1 MDEKPP
7 KSHRS
12 FLIFLLV
19 LVPVLFLI
27 GWSQASLNLSFI
39 HPRNATET
47 FLLDAVSAFAWLLFV
62 VFGLILGRILLK
74 LYAERRHNQLGY
86 RFKTKM
92 VVAFLSLS
100 LIPVCFLFLFAYG
113 LINRSIDKWFGIPF
127 DSVRRDAAAITE
139 QLSLESRRTALD
151 NAQHLAA
158 LSRLQTRL
166 AQNDKDAITQ
176 LLDRAAGGMQLEA
189 VLCLDPSGRLI
200 SRAGEPQPDLAEVTR
215 VFPTLKDGGVP
226 ASGLTAGIRSNNFDL
241 FWAAERVESWDGENL
256 GAIVVVRRLP
266 LNIQIMANQ
275 IQQEARRYDELSH
288 QKKALKRMYLSILGL
303 ITLLI
308 LFAATWLAMFFSK
321 QVTVPVQ
328 ALAEATHAV
337 LQGNLGW
344 RITARADAELGSLI
358 GLFNEMTRQ
367 LQEGRQAVERAT
379 GDLQRANREM
389 EERNN
394 TIEAILENV
403 PAGVISFN
411 PQREITQINSAVG
424 RMFAGSPG
432 EAVKTAHKLS
442 DLFSPDEAREI
453 SRLFARAQR
462 QGVVNR
468 QLALGI
474 GGRRA
479 LAGVTLSS
487 VSAQHGEVGF
497 VMVIEDLTDVVQAQR
512 SAAWREVAQR
522 IAHEIKNP
530 LTPIR
535 LSSDR
540 IRRLVDKST
549 VDAADS
555 RLVSAVTES
564 ASLIER
570 EVASLETL
578 VDEFSKYARFPTSQP
593 VPSDLNEIVNNAL
606 GVFDGR
612 LSSIHIH
619 RDLAADIPSLRID
632 PEQMKRAVVNL
643 IDNAAEAMEGSTLKE
658 IWIRSRLDAGREIV
672 SLVVADS
679 GPGIPPEAKER
690 LFLPYFS
697 TKQRGT
703 GLGLAIV
710 SRIVSENNGSIRVEE
725 NWPAGT
731 QFIIELP
738 LEVSAVLNETG

>member
-1 MDEKPP
+1 MAEKPA

-12 FLIFLLV
+12 FLILLLV

-39 HPRNATET
+39 HPHSATGT
-47 FLLDAVSAFAWLLFV
+47 FLLDAVSAFVWVLFV
-62 VFGLILGRILLK
+62 VFALILGRILLK
-74 LYAERRHNQLGY
+74 LYAERRQNQLGY

-92 VVAFLSLS
+92 VVAFLSVS
-100 LIPVCFLFLFAYG
+100 LIPVCFLFLFSYG

-127 DSVRRDAAAITE
+127 DTVRRDASAITG
-139 QLSLESRRTALD
+139 QLAQESRRTALD

-158 LSRLQTRL
+158 LSRLQELLARGDSSALARL
-166 AQNDKDAITQ
+166 
-176 LLDRAAGGMQLEA
+176 LRRAAAGMNLDA
-189 VLCLDPSGRLI
+189 VLCLDSRGRLAARGGDAWPGAAEVI
-200 SRAGEPQPDLAEVTR
+200 KGFPALSGPHFPPEGMSAGVRAGKFDFFMAAQRVVGADGAE
-215 VFPTLKDGGVP
+215 
-226 ASGLTAGIRSNNFDL
+226 
-241 FWAAERVESWDGENL
+241 L
-256 GAIVVVRRLP
+256 GTVIAVRRLP
-266 LNIQIMANQ
+266 LNIQNMATQ

-288 QKKALKRMYLSILGL
+288 EKKALKRLYLSILL
-303 ITLLI
+303 FITLLI
-308 LFAATWLAMFFSK
+308 LFAAAWLAMFFSK

-337 LQGNLGW
+337 LQGNLAW

-367 LQEGRQAVERAT
+367 LQDGRAAVERAT

-411 PQREITQINSAVG
+411 TRQEITQANPAAG
-424 RMFAGSPG
+424 RMFTGVDVRKARR
-432 EAVKTAHKLS
+432 LS
-442 DLFSPDEAREI
+442 GLFAPDDAREVA
-453 SRLFARAQR
+453 RLFPRAQR

-468 QLALGI
+468 QMTLGI
-474 GGRRA
+474 AGRRVFV
-479 LAGVTLSS
+479 GITLSS

-497 VMVIEDLTDVVQAQR
+497 VMVIEDLTDVMQAQR

-540 IRRLVDKST
+540 ILRLAGRPAAEGA
-549 VDAADS
+549 DAHLIA
-555 RLVSAVTES
+555 AVTES
-564 ASLIER
+564 ASLIGR
-570 EVASLETL
+570 EVTSLETL
-578 VDEFSKYARFPTSQP
+578 VDEFSRFARFPTSNP
-593 VPSDLNEIVNNAL
+593 VPCDINGIIENAL
-606 GVFDGR
+606 GVFNGR
-612 LSSIHIH
+612 LSKISVH
-619 RDLAADIPSLRID
+619 RDLEGGLPAVRID

-643 IDNAAEAMEGSTLKE
+643 IDNAAEALEGAAVQE
-658 IWIRSRLDAGREIV
+658 IWIRSRLDRNRELV
-672 SLVVADS
+672 SLMVADS
-679 GPGIPPEAKER
+679 GPGIPPEARER

-710 SRIVSENNGSIRVEE
+710 SRIVSEHHGSIRVEE
-725 NWPAGT
+725 NQPAGT

-738 LEVSAVLNETG
+738 LDLAGVASEKS

>member
-1 MDEKPP
+1 MDEKSH
-7 KSHRS
+7 KGHRS
-12 FLIFLLV
+12 FLIFLLI

-39 HPRNATET
+39 RPRNATET
-47 FLLDAVSAFAWLLFV
+47 FLLAAVSAFVFVLFV
-62 VFGLILGRILLK
+62 VFALILTRILLK
-74 LYAERRHNQLGY
+74 LYAERRQNQLGY

-92 VVAFLSLS
+92 IVAFLGLS
-100 LIPVCFLFLFAYG
+100 LVPVCFLFLFSYG

-127 DSVRRDAAAITE
+127 DSVRRDATAITQ
-139 QLSLESRRTALD
+139 QLSLQS
-151 NAQHLAA
+151 QQAA
-158 LSRLQTRL
+158 LNNARRLATLDRLQSRLADRDTAALNRL
-166 AQNDKDAITQ
+166 
-176 LLDRAAGGMQLEA
+176 LSRASAGMQLES
-189 VLCLDPSGRLI
+189 VFCLDRAGRLVA
-200 SRAGEPQPDLAEVTR
+200 RAGPAWPDVSEVIKE
-215 VFPTLKDGGVP
+215 FPALENGTAP
-226 ASGLTAGIRSNNFDL
+226 ANGLSASIRSNDSDL
-241 FWAAERVESWDGENL
+241 SLAAQRVEDSSGASL
-256 GAIVVVRRLP
+256 GTVITVRRLP

-275 IQQEARRYDELSH
+275 IQQEAQRYDELSH
-288 QKKALKRMYLSILGL
+288 EKKALKRLYLSILLL

-321 QVTVPVQ
+321 QVIVPVQ

-337 LQGNLGW
+337 LEGNLDW

-367 LQEGRQAVERAT
+367 LQEGRLAIEKAT
-379 GDLQRANREM
+379 GDLQRANREL

-394 TIEAILENV
+394 TMEAILENV
-403 PAGVISFN
+403 PTGVISFN
-411 PQREITQINSAVG
+411 PQGEITQINSTTE
-424 RMFAGSPG
+424 RMFGNAS
-432 EAVKTAHKLS
+432 VKTARSLS
-442 DLFSPDEAREI
+442 GLFAPDEAREI
-453 SRLFARAQR
+453 SRLFRRAQR

-468 QLALGI
+468 QLTLGL

-479 LAGVTLSS
+479 FVGLTLSS
-487 VSAQHGEVGF
+487 VSAQHGAVGF

-540 IRRLVDKST
+540 IQRLMGRSPSGV
-549 VDAADS
+549 ADS

-570 EVASLETL
+570 EVATLETL
-578 VDEFSKYARFPTSQP
+578 VDEFSKFARFPASQP
-593 VPSDLNEIVNNAL
+593 IPSDINQIVGNAL

-612 LSSIHIH
+612 LSKISIHC
-619 RDLAADIPSLRID
+619 DLATGLPTVRAD

-643 IDNAAEAMEGSTLKE
+643 IDNAAEALERSTLKE
-658 IWIRSRLDAGREIV
+658 IWIRSRLDSDREVV
-672 SLVVADS
+672 SVVVADS

-710 SRIVSENNGSIRVEE
+710 SRIVSEHNGSIRVDE
-725 NWPAGT
+725 NRPAGT

-738 LEVSAVLNETG
+738 LEVSPALNAG

>member
-1 MDEKPP
+1 MAEKPA
-7 KSHRS
+7 KSHRYI
-12 FLIFLLV
+12 LILLLV

-39 HPRNATET
+39 HPHSTT
-47 FLLDAVSAFAWLLFV
+47 GTLLVDAVSAFVWVLFV
-62 VFGLILGRILLK
+62 VFALILARILLK
-74 LYAERRHNQLGY
+74 LYAERRQNQLGY

-92 VVAFLSLS
+92 VVAFLSVS
-100 LIPVCFLFLFAYG
+100 LIPVCFLFLFSYG

-127 DSVRRDAAAITE
+127 DTVRRDASAITG
-139 QLSLESRRTALD
+139 QLAEASRRTALD

-158 LSRLQTRL
+158 LRRLQERL
-166 AQNDKDAITQ
+166 EQGDSPALAR
-176 LLDRAAGGMQLEA
+176 LLSRASAGMDLDA
-189 VLCLDPSGRLI
+189 VLCLDSNGRLAA
-200 SRAGEPQPDLAEVTR
+200 RGGDAWPGVAEVMKEFPALSGPHFPPGGMSAGVREGKFDFFMAARR
-215 VFPTLKDGGVP
+215 VVG
-226 ASGLTAGIRSNNFDL
+226 ASGAQ
-241 FWAAERVESWDGENL
+241 L
-256 GAIVVVRRLP
+256 GTVIAVRRLP
-266 LNIQIMANQ
+266 LNIQNMATQ
-275 IQQEARRYDELSH
+275 IQQEASRYDELSH
-288 QKKALKRMYLSILGL
+288 EKKALKRLYLSILLL

-308 LFAATWLAMFFSK
+308 LFAAAWLAMYFSK

-367 LQEGRQAVERAT
+367 LQDGRAAVERAT
-379 GDLQRANREM
+379 GDLQRANREL

-411 PQREITQINSAVG
+411 TRQEITQANPAAG
-424 RMFAGSPG
+424 RMFAGVDVRK
-432 EAVKTAHKLS
+432 ARRLS
-442 DLFSPDEAREI
+442 GLFAPDEAREVA
-453 SRLFARAQR
+453 RLFPRAQR

-468 QLALGI
+468 QMTLGI
-474 GGRRA
+474 AGRR
-479 LAGVTLSS
+479 LFVGITLSS

-497 VMVIEDLTDVVQAQR
+497 VMVIEDLTDVMQAQR

-540 IRRLVDKST
+540 ILRLAGRPAAEGA
-549 VDAADS
+549 DAHMIA
-555 RLVSAVTES
+555 AVTES
-564 ASLIER
+564 ASLIGR
-570 EVASLETL
+570 EVTSLETL
-578 VDEFSKYARFPTSQP
+578 VDEFSRFARFPASNP
-593 VPSDLNEIVNNAL
+593 VPCDINGIIENAL
-606 GVFDGR
+606 GVFNGR
-612 LSSIHIH
+612 LSKISVHL
-619 RDLAADIPSLRID
+619 DLAGGLPAVRID

-643 IDNAAEAMEGSTLKE
+643 IDNAAEALEGAAVQE
-658 IWIRSRLDAGREIV
+658 IWIRSRLDRNRELV
-672 SLVVADS
+672 SLMVADS

-710 SRIVSENNGSIRVEE
+710 SRIVSEHHGSIRVEE
-725 NWPAGT
+725 NQPAGT

-738 LEVSAVLNETG
+738 LDLAGAASEKS